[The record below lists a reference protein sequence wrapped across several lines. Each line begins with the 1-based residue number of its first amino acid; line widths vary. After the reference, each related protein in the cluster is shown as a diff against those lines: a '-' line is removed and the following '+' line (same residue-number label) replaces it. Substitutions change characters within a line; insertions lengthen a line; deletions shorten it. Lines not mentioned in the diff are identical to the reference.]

1 MLAPEPSSDR
11 LLEVRGIDVFYGH
24 IQALRGISLEVAPG
38 EVVALVGANGAG
50 KTTTLRSI
58 SGLLRPVV
66 GEVWFDG
73 ERIDRMPPEEVVA
86 RGVSHLPEGRG
97 IFPSLTV
104 GENLRMGFYTKR
116 RERAAF
122 RAALE
127 EAIELF
133 PRLGERINQAAGT
146 LSGGEQ
152 QMLALA
158 RALLPGPRL
167 LMIDELSLGLAP
179 VVVQMLFT
187 KLREINQRGTTV
199 LLVEQYVN
207 LALQVADRAYVLAKG
222 EVTLAGSA
230 AQLAR
235 DPDTLRASYLGGH
248 GVAVQTEAADATPG
262 MAEASPA
269 VAVAAPKPRRPRTT
283 TGKPATAKPKAARVR
298 KPPRRSPESAGEA
311 PAPEATE

>member
-1 MLAPEPSSDR
+1 LAEMLAPEPTSDR

-24 IQALRGISLEVAPG
+24 IQAIRGISLDVAPG

-73 ERIDRMPPEEVVA
+73 ERIDRLPPEEVVA

-97 IFPSLTV
+97 IFASLTV

-116 RERAAF
+116 NDRAAF
-122 RAALE
+122 RAGME
-127 EAIELF
+127 ESIELF

-158 RALLPGPRL
+158 RALLPKPRL

-187 KLREINQRGTTV
+187 KLREVNERGTTV

-222 EVTLAGSA
+222 EVTLSGSA
-230 AQLAR
+230 KQLIR
-235 DPDTLRASYLGGH
+235 DPDALRASYLGGQ
-248 GVAVQTEAADATPG
+248 GVATPKGAPEVEAFEEV
-262 MAEASPA
+262 AEVAPA
-269 VAVAAPKPRRPRTT
+269 VAINKPKATRTRP
-283 TGKPATAKPKAARVR
+283 PAAKPKTARTR
-298 KPPRRSPESAGEA
+298 KPPSRPTKQDA
-311 PAPEATE
+311 PAPEAGE